1 MKKDIVLV
9 SIYLFKRKDIT
20 TMKKVLFSAA
30 TALMLTAMTAIPAL
44 AAGSENWVAGP
55 GFISNGSEDGEYPVT
70 ITETDAGIQVS
81 HGGYYQTGENWGGAA
96 YLVPI
101 ELDGARVEITLDKFP
116 EGNQDCWFSV
126 DFLTKPE
133 LFYAGDNFSD
143 NPGIVNLIRFATPQ
157 FQAFG
162 PDSFTLIANTD
173 DEAFALAQG
182 EQLVV
187 EILEADD
194 NTYQLVVND
203 VICGGDFDLTEI
215 SPDGKAYLVISGSQV
230 DATAT
235 DNFVYTITSVNGQP
249 TVIPDAPE
257 AEAPADDAADAP
269 AADAPAT
276 ADAGIVAAAA
286 LAAASAAVVFSKKR
300 R

>member
-1 MKKDIVLV
+1 
-9 SIYLFKRKDIT
+9 
-20 TMKKVLFSAA
+20 MKKVLFSAA

-44 AAGSENWVAGP
+44 AAGSENWAAGP
-55 GFISNGSEDGEYPVT
+55 GFVSNGTEDGEYPVT

-126 DFLTKPE
+126 DFLEKPE
-133 LFYAGDNFSD
+133 LFFAGDNFSD
-143 NPGIVNLIRFATPQ
+143 NPGIVNLIRFANNQ

-162 PDSFTLIANTD
+162 PDSFSLIATTD
-173 DEAFALAQG
+173 DEAFSLAQG
-182 EQLVV
+182 EKLVV
-187 EILEADD
+187 EILEASD

-203 VICGGDFDLTEI
+203 VICGGDFDLSDI
-215 SPDGKAYLVISGSQV
+215 SPDGTAYLVISGSQV

-235 DNFVYTITSVNGQP
+235 DNFVYTINSVNGQP
-249 TVIPDAPE
+249 TVVPDAPE
-257 AEAPADDAADAP
+257 AEVPADTEAPVDAP
-269 AADAPAT
+269 ET

-286 LAAASAAVVFSKKR
+286 LAAASAAVIFSKKR

>member
-1 MKKDIVLV
+1 
-9 SIYLFKRKDIT
+9 
-20 TMKKVLFSAA
+20 MKKVLFSAA
-30 TALMLTAMTAIPAL
+30 TALMLTALTAIPAL
-44 AAGSENWVAGP
+44 AAGSENWAAGP
-55 GFISNGSEDGEYPVT
+55 GFVSNGTEDGSYPVT

-81 HGGYYQTGENWGGAA
+81 HGGYYQTGDNWGGAA

-126 DFLTKPE
+126 DFLAKPE

-143 NPGIVNLIRFATPQ
+143 NPGIVNLIRFANNQ

-162 PDSFTLIANTD
+162 PDSFALIATTD
-173 DEAFALAQG
+173 DEAFSLAQG
-182 EQLVV
+182 EKLIV
-187 EILEADD
+187 EILEASD

-203 VICGGDFDLTEI
+203 VICGGDFDLSDI
-215 SPDGKAYLVISGSQV
+215 SPDGTAYLVISGSQV
-230 DATAT
+230 DATAA
-235 DNFVYTITSVNGQP
+235 DNFVYTINSVNGQP

-257 AEAPADDAADAP
+257 AEAPADTDAPVDAP
-269 AADAPAT
+269 AAPET

>member
-1 MKKDIVLV
+1 MEKDIVLV
-9 SIYLFKRKDIT
+9 SIYSFTRKDIT

-101 ELDGARVEITLDKFP
+101 ELDGARVEITLDMFP
-116 EGNQDCWFSV
+116 EGNHDCWFSV

-143 NPGIVNLIRFATPQ
+143 NPGIVILIRFATPQ

-173 DEAFALAQG
+173 DDKKSEEVEKITNVISTTLDMTTGGG
-182 EQLVV
+182 ENA
-187 EILEADD
+187 EITMTD
-194 NTYQLVVND
+194 YV
-203 VICGGDFDLTEI
+203 GDILDSSVLTETI
-215 SPDGKAYLVISGSQV
+215 VEHTYDENGELKDNALN
-230 DATAT
+230 T
-235 DNFVYTITSVNGQP
+235 DYTYV
-249 TVIPDAPE
+249 
-257 AEAPADDAADAP
+257 PADDEEKAELE
-269 AADAPAT
+269 AT
-276 ADAGIVAAAA
+276 LTEK
-286 LAAASAAVVFSKKR
+286 LAASENKEDTEKAIQAIGSIINVQFVIVDGVVTLVPNP
-300 R
+300 